1 MSVAVTT
8 PVPTPTTSAPA
19 RRPKLRR
26 QRLSARVS
34 SAGLN
39 VAVVALTLAWIVPT
53 LGLLINSFR
62 AGGAFN
68 TSGWW
73 TALAPPFNFTLDS
86 YRAVLGASDL
96 APSFFNSFMITIPA
110 TLIPTAIAAF
120 AAYAFAWMKFWGRN
134 WIFLALVGLLAVPL
148 QLTFIPLLTLAVK
161 LGLNSGNTLPGGL
174 NAGFLAVWI
183 AHTGYGLPFAIY
195 LLANFFRVLPTDLFE
210 SAEIDGAGPVTVF
223 FRLVLPLSVPALAS
237 LVIFQFLWV
246 WNDLLVALIYVGGT
260 PEVAPLTVTLTN
272 LVGSLGQHREYLTA
286 AAFVSMV
293 VPLIVFF
300 TLQRYFV
307 RGILA
312 GSVKG

>member
-1 MSVAVTT
+1 MSVTVTT

-19 RRPKLRR
+19 RRPKLRT

-39 VAVVALTLAWIVPT
+39 VAVLALTLAWIVPT

-62 AGGAFN
+62 QGGAFN

-286 AAFVSMV
+286 AAFVSMA

-307 RGILA
+307 RGILP
-312 GSVKG
+312 GSVNG

>member
-1 MSVAVTT
+1 MSVATAAPPT
-8 PVPTPTTSAPA
+8 APPVRSAPA
-19 RRPKLRR
+19 RLRWS
-26 QRLSARVS
+26 QRISAGVS

-62 AGGAFN
+62 QGGAFN

>member
-1 MSVAVTT
+1 
-8 PVPTPTTSAPA
+8 
-19 RRPKLRR
+19 LRWS
-26 QRLSARVS
+26 QRISARVS

-62 AGGAFN
+62 QGGAFN

-73 TALAPPFNFTLDS
+73 TALAPPFQFTLDS

-300 TLQRYFV
+300 SLQRYFV

>member
-1 MSVAVTT
+1 MSVATT
-8 PVPTPTTSAPA
+8 APPAAPVRSPA
-19 RRPKLRR
+19 AKLRWS
-26 QRLSARVS
+26 QRISARAS

-62 AGGAFN
+62 QGGAFN

-73 TALAPPFNFTLDS
+73 TALAPPFQFTLDS

-300 TLQRYFV
+300 SLQRYFV

>member
-1 MSVAVTT
+1 MSVATT
-8 PVPTPTTSAPA
+8 APPAAPPVRPPA
-19 RRPKLRR
+19 AGLRWS
-26 QRLSARVS
+26 QRISARVS

-62 AGGAFN
+62 QGGAFN

-73 TALAPPFNFTLDS
+73 TALAPPFQFTLDS

-300 TLQRYFV
+300 SLQRYFV

>member
-1 MSVAVTT
+1 MSVATASPPT
-8 PVPTPTTSAPA
+8 APPVRSAAEKA
-19 RRPKLRR
+19 RWS
-26 QRLSARVS
+26 QRISAGVS

-39 VAVVALTLAWIVPT
+39 VAVLALTLAWIVPT
-53 LGLLINSFR
+53 VGLLINSFR
-62 AGGAFN
+62 QGGAFN

-73 TALAPPFNFTLDS
+73 TALAPPYAFTLDS

-96 APSFFNSFMITIPA
+96 TPSFFNSFMITIPA

-174 NAGFLAVWI
+174 NAGFLAIWI

-246 WNDLLVALIYVGGT
+246 WNDLLVALIYLGGT

-300 TLQRYFV
+300 SLQRYFV

>member
-1 MSVAVTT
+1 
-8 PVPTPTTSAPA
+8 
-19 RRPKLRR
+19 
-26 QRLSARVS
+26 
-34 SAGLN
+34 
-39 VAVVALTLAWIVPT
+39 
-53 LGLLINSFR
+53 
-62 AGGAFN
+62 
-68 TSGWW
+68 
-73 TALAPPFNFTLDS
+73 
-86 YRAVLGASDL
+86 
-96 APSFFNSFMITIPA
+96 
-110 TLIPTAIAAF
+110 
-120 AAYAFAWMKFWGRN
+120 MKFWGRN

-300 TLQRYFV
+300 SLQRYFV

>member
-1 MSVAVTT
+1 MSVATT
-8 PVPTPTTSAPA
+8 APPATPPVRSAA
-19 RRPKLRR
+19 TRLRWS
-26 QRLSARVS
+26 QRISARVS

-62 AGGAFN
+62 QGGAFN

-73 TALAPPFNFTLDS
+73 TALAPPFQFTLDS